1 LNENQ
6 SVSYTAFCNKY
17 PGYWQPG
24 VGVTIRPTRN
34 NQTVWIGPAGV
45 RNS

>member
-1 LNENQ
+1 M
-6 SVSYTAFCNKY
+6 SYTAFCNKY